1 MRTIVN
7 VDPRFNRDKLK
18 EFYQPPVIVR
28 VTKFTE
34 ESLEEFSDDFNE
46 AINTGQPIV
55 PVEIDSY
62 GGSVHSVMGMVIVME
77 SSPIPVAT
85 ICSTKIMSAGAV
97 LFSFGTEGHR
107 YMHPDATM
115 MIHDASYGKEGKVED
130 MKVSTQYAD
139 ELNKRMFKKMA
150 RHIGQKS
157 NFILDKIK
165 ERSHLDW
172 FLTATEAKKLGIANH
187 LRLPTMEVNV
197 SLDFKIE

>member
-7 VDPRFNRDKLK
+7 VDPRFNREKLK
-18 EFYQPPVIVR
+18 DCFRHPVIVR

-34 ESLEEFSDDFNE
+34 ESLEEFINDFNE
-46 AINTGQPIV
+46 AINTGQPVV

-62 GGSVHSVMGMVIVME
+62 GGSVHAVMGMVSVIE

-85 ICSTKIMSAGAV
+85 MCSTKIMSCGAV

-115 MIHDASYGKEGKVED
+115 MIHDASYGTGGKVED
-130 MKVSTQYAD
+130 MKVDTKYVD
-139 ELNKRMFKKMA
+139 DLNKRMFKKLS
-150 RHIGQKS
+150 RHIGKKS
-157 NFILDKIK
+157 DYILNMIK

-172 FLTATEAKKLGIANH
+172 FLTAAQAKKIGIANH

>member
-7 VDPRFNRDKLK
+7 VDPKLNREKLK
-18 EFYQPPVIVR
+18 DCFRHPVVVR
-28 VTKFTE
+28 VTNFTE
-34 ESLEEFSDDFNE
+34 DSLGEFIDDFNE

-62 GGSVHSVMGMVIVME
+62 GGQIHSVMGMVEVME

-85 ICSTKIMSAGAV
+85 VCSTKIMSAGAV

-115 MIHDASYGKEGKVED
+115 MIHDASYGTNGKVED
-130 MKVSTQYAD
+130 MKVSTKYAD
-139 ELNKRMFKKMA
+139 ELNKKMFKKMA

-157 NFILDKIK
+157 DYILNMIK
-165 ERSHLDW
+165 ERNHLDW
-172 FLTATEAKKLGIANH
+172 FLTAQQAKKLGIVNH
-187 LRLPTMEVNV
+187 LRLPTMEVNI